1 MSRSPITLTIP
12 EPLVEQLDT
21 IAEKEYRSRSS
32 LASQLLAEG
41 LAARNAR
48 RDVEEAQESRA

>member
-1 MSRSPITLTIP
+1 MSRAPITLTIP

-41 LAARNAR
+41 LERRNATSKQ
-48 RDVEEAQESRA
+48 EAEAEVGA